1 MITEI
6 DSLISVMAMHPRIEL
21 FPVEDLFDTSFV
33 DDPDLIAFYSV
44 CGGAT
49 MFDVVDGENWLR
61 WQIVGPHELNCL
73 SDTHNSYE
81 IPIEVIEESEAIN
94 FRRLVKCGEICDIA
108 ISTAGDMKGC
118 CILTESGMLIPPMR
132 VKRIATSFTQLL
144 ARLIYRDLESF
155 TEGGDYIC
163 LMKASS

>member
-61 WQIVGPHELNCL
+61 WQIV
-73 SDTHNSYE
+73 
-81 IPIEVIEESEAIN
+81 
-94 FRRLVKCGEICDIA
+94 
-108 ISTAGDMKGC
+108 
-118 CILTESGMLIPPMR
+118 
-132 VKRIATSFTQLL
+132 
-144 ARLIYRDLESF
+144 
-155 TEGGDYIC
+155 
-163 LMKASS
+163 